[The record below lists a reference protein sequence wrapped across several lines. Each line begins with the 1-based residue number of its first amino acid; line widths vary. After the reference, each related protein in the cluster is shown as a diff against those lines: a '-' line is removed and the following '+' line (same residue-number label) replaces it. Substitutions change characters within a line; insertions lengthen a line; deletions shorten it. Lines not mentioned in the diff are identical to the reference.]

1 MHRSLPP
8 LQPEVSPLGQT
19 LWEFR
24 GFFVGGGFFF
34 LDEKEAKRGKKKVC
48 NLLNNL
54 FPSSRE
60 TTRLSR
66 GKGGEC
72 CPGKKSQ
79 QTVRAQNAPTPTHAA
94 PRALAV
100 PGGGEVC
107 ESAGSVSGAC
117 PGPGTPRVFCSESGP
132 R

>member
-1 MHRSLPP
+1 M
-8 LQPEVSPLGQT
+8 
-19 LWEFR
+19 
-24 GFFVGGGFFF
+24 
-34 LDEKEAKRGKKKVC
+34 EKEAKEKKVC
-48 NLLNNL
+48 NLLNL

-79 QTVRAQNAPTPTHAA
+79 QTVRAQNAPTPPTPPPHAA

-107 ESAGSVSGAC
+107 KKRWECVRGVSGAAA
-117 PGPGTPRVFCSESGP
+117 PPSLLLSLALGDLTRAS
-132 R
+132 RA